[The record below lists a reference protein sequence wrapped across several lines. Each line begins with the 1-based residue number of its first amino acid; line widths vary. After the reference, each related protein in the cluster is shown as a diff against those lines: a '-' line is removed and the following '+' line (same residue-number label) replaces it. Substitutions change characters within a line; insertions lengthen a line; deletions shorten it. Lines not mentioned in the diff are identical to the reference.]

1 METGLLIALGNIFF
15 LPAIWLMLFI
25 SSFIADF

>member
-1 METGLLIALGNIFF
+1 LIALGNIFF